1 MSSRHVWPGLS
12 HLLSQ
17 GRKSLSFSPRSPP
30 INPDRLA
37 LDVADL
43 EDGFGAKGLDAAGD
57 DDPSATMVFTQLVIK
72 RANAVSFRGHDGLHP
87 NGRSKIALPEVRCR
101 CREPLSI
108 LSLLAAS
115 TSFSAAITRS
125 FSHRSVLSAPSREG
139 SAHAGPIVP
148 LCSGGLPGA

>member
-72 RANAVSFRGHDGLHP
+72 RANAVSSEVMMVSIPKAAR
-87 NGRSKIALPEVRCR
+87 RSRCPR
-101 CREPLSI
+101 
-108 LSLLAAS
+108 
-115 TSFSAAITRS
+115 SAAAVASPFRFLT
-125 FSHRSVLSAPSREG
+125 F
-139 SAHAGPIVP
+139 
-148 LCSGGLPGA
+148 